1 MGNAQVESDFF
12 QPVPHPQPSSSF
24 VIARAFWRL
33 NLRLEELM
41 HRGPVEDGRV
51 PVRASVHKIIP
62 VVAQQDDWQR
72 ANS

>member
-1 MGNAQVESDFF
+1 
-12 QPVPHPQPSSSF
+12 
-24 VIARAFWRL
+24 
-33 NLRLEELM
+33 M

-62 VVAQQDDWQR
+62 VVAQQDDWER